1 VSSPSPVVAR
11 SRAQLADT
19 LGAAEAESAVVM
31 TMGALHDGHLALIRA
46 ARQRVGT
53 DGTVTVTI
61 FINPL
66 QFGAGEDLDRYPRS
80 FDTDLDLCTAEGVD
94 VVFAPGQDEMYPDG
108 VPMVTIDPGTL
119 ATELEGK
126 VVVSMANALTR
137 GEGGFHAL
145 VPARGSVAAG
155 VQAAVPGSLVSAAFH
170 HLPAKTLGD
179 LETRLDADV
188 LVCADAPEATAATS
202 ELIERVPGLRA
213 LDAGGLHSAMPVEA
227 LTAVLLQLNVR
238 YKAKAGVRITGVE

>member
-1 VSSPSPVVAR
+1 
-11 SRAQLADT
+11 
-19 LGAAEAESAVVM
+19 
-31 TMGALHDGHLALIRA
+31 
-46 ARQRVGT
+46 
-53 DGTVTVTI
+53 
-61 FINPL
+61 
-66 QFGAGEDLDRYPRS
+66 
-80 FDTDLDLCTAEGVD
+80 
-94 VVFAPGQDEMYPDG
+94 
-108 VPMVTIDPGTL
+108 
-119 ATELEGK
+119 
-126 VVVSMANALTR
+126 MANALTK

-179 LETRLDADV
+179 LDTRLDADV